1 MSKALKSKD
10 IAPMITM
17 IVSIAGVIATTVLA
31 SKAGAKA
38 ENLLKELMDENP
50 EPTTLEKVKKVAPAY
65 IPTAVTGALTIGS
78 IIATTVL
85 NTRSQ
90 ASLTSSYALLNSGYH
105 RYREHV
111 KKIFGDDADQKVI
124 DSIVKSECHDVAL
137 SSTTCFGHDTL
148 DFDTDEDTKLF
159 YDSYSER
166 YFESTIGKVLQAE
179 YHLNRNYVQGG
190 GASINEFYDFLGL
203 ASIPDGDLLGWD
215 FDGGLVWIDFNHR
228 TVKLEDNG
236 NLECNIIDFVFSPWP
251 ANEDY
256 MSRR

>member
-10 IAPMITM
+10 IAPVITM

-38 ENLLKELMDENP
+38 ENLLKELTDENP

-124 DSIVKSECHDVAL
+124 DSIVKSECRDISL
-137 SSTTCFGHDTL
+137 CSSTCFGSDSL
-148 DFDTDEDTKLF
+148 DFDVDEERRLF

-166 YFESTIGKVLQAE
+166 YFESTLGKVLQAE
-179 YHLNRNYVQGG
+179 YHINRNYILGG

-203 ASIPDGDLLGWD
+203 EPVPNGDLIGWD
-215 FDGGLVWIDFNHR
+215 FDGGLAWIDFNHR

-236 NLECNIIDFVFSPWP
+236 NLECNIIDFVFTPWD
-251 ANEDY
+251 ANENY
-256 MSRR
+256 MTRR